1 MNPGERV
8 GMTEPDHRARIAE
21 YLDRFARERNL
32 ALPPLDEEGTGQVQ
46 RGSAVVQIRVLADKG
61 VILFLSRIAEAPL
74 AGEDILRK
82 LLEASFSSTGD
93 AAFALH
99 PKTGDVYL
107 RILRS
112 LDGLDYEEFEDLT
125 HTIATVADQWDDRL
139 KQELGRT

>member
-1 MNPGERV
+1 MPEPEP
-8 GMTEPDHRARIAE
+8 EPDHLARIAAF
-21 YLDRFARERNL
+21 LDRFARERNL
-32 ALPPLDEEGTGQVQ
+32 ALPPLDADGTGQIQ

-61 VILFLSRIAEAPL
+61 VILFLSRVAEAPVT
-74 AGEDILRK
+74 GEDVLRK

-112 LDGLDYEEFEDLT
+112 LDGLGYDEFEDLT
-125 HTIATVADQWDDRL
+125 HTIATVADQWDDRM
-139 KQELGRT
+139 KKELGRS